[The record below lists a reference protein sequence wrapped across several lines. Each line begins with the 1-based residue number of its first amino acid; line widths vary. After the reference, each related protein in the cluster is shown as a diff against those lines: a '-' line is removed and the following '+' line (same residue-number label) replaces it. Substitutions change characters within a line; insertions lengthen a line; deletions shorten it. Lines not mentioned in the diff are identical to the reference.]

1 MPVQDANNCLFD
13 SVLFFYPH
21 KPPQYNGSSLRLQ
34 LINDMASYP
43 AQYKVNK
50 NTKNIINHIVKSAE
64 QFNIKIQTPALNK
77 PYFIYIF
84 TVCYP
89 S

>member
-34 LINDMASYP
+34 LINEMASYP

-50 NTKNIINHIVKSAE
+50 STENIIKHTPTTYLNHQKNLI
-64 QFNIKIQTPALNK
+64 
-77 PYFIYIF
+77 
-84 TVCYP
+84 
-89 S
+89 

>member
-34 LINDMASYP
+34 LINEMASYP
-43 AQYKVNK
+43 AQYKVK
-50 NTKNIINHIVKSAE
+50 KKCTKYYKTHPNYLVKYS
-64 QFNIKIQTPALNK
+64 
-77 PYFIYIF
+77 
-84 TVCYP
+84 
-89 S
+89 